1 MWRLVLRRLAMMPL
15 LLLGVVTIAFLLS
28 HLTQANPLSAI
39 LSARQLDNPEVVAAA
54 KARWGLD
61 KPPIAQYGLY
71 VAHVLQ
77 GDLGVSFRSNR
88 PVLRDIAD
96 RLPATLELVIAAM
109 IIGTVG
115 GIGLGVIAAAT
126 RDRLPDHLARAF
138 SLIGSSIP
146 VFWSGLLLLYVF
158 SVLLGWLPGPGRLS
172 SRAVPP
178 PWVTGFLTVDA
189 VLAGRWDSFWDA
201 LSHLVLPSVALAW
214 STTGIVSRLV
224 RGSML
229 EVLGQDYIL
238 MARAKGASE
247 ARVLVNHALRNA
259 LLPTL
264 TVTGFTF
271 AYLITGA
278 VLVETIFAWPGI
290 GSYAVDSVRVLD
302 YPGIMGVTIV
312 GGAGFL
318 LATLV
323 TDISYIFADPKLRQ
337 HS

>member
-1 MWRLVLRRLAMMPL
+1 
-15 LLLGVVTIAFLLS
+15 
-28 HLTQANPLSAI
+28 
-39 LSARQLDNPEVVAAA
+39 
-54 KARWGLD
+54 
-61 KPPIAQYGLY
+61 
-71 VAHVLQ
+71 
-77 GDLGVSFRSNR
+77 
-88 PVLRDIAD
+88 VLRDIAD

-189 VLAGRWDSFWDA
+189 VLAGRWDSFRDA

-247 ARVLVNHALRNA
+247 TRVLVNHALRNA

-271 AYLITGA
+271 PYLITGA

-312 GGAGFL
+312 GGVGFL

>member
-1 MWRLVLRRLAMMPL
+1 M
-15 LLLGVVTIAFLLS
+15 
-28 HLTQANPLSAI
+28 ANA
-39 LSARQLDNPEVVAAA
+39 EVVAAA

-61 KPPIAQYGLY
+61 KSPVEQYGVY
-71 VAHVLQ
+71 VGNVLS
-77 GDLGVSFRSNR
+77 GNLGTSFRSNR

-96 RLPATLELVIAAM
+96 RLPATLELVVAAM

-115 GIGLGVIAAAT
+115 GIALGVVAAAA
-126 RDRLPDHLARAF
+126 RDRLADHLARVF
-138 SLIGSSIP
+138 SLVGSSIP
-146 VFWSGLLLLYVF
+146 VFWCGLLLLFVF
-158 SVLLGWLPGPGRLS
+158 SVQLGWLPGPGRLD
-172 SRAVPP
+172 SRAVAPP
-178 PWVTGFLTVDA
+178 TVTGFYTMDA
-189 VLAGRWDSFWDA
+189 LLAGRWDNFRDA
-201 LSHLVLPSVALAW
+201 LRHLVLPSLALAW
-214 STTGIVSRLV
+214 STMGIVSRLV

-229 EVLGQDYIL
+229 EVMGQDYVL

-247 ARVLVNHALRNA
+247 LRILLNHALRNA

-290 GSYAVDSVRVLD
+290 GSYAVDSVRTLD

-318 LATLV
+318 IATLI
-323 TDISYIFADPKLRQ
+323 TDISYIFADPKLR
-337 HS
+337 HR